1 MSFQVGPALS
11 VEDDDKAE
19 VSGYITDL
27 YITDLLMPKVTL
39 VLET

>member
-27 YITDLLMPKVTL
+27 LMPKVTL